1 MFTSSSLSSTQ
12 ESSTMTHTSLKKNYS
27 TDNVLKFEK
36 KVLWRRKDDLFST
49 ELKFNFISFV
59 LIYLL
64 ARKLLFVRWNNTVYT
79 YHTYISFVLIYL
91 PARELLFVRWNN
103 TVYTYH
109 TYVSFV
115 LIYLP
120 ARELLFVRLNNAAYT
135 YHRYDRYIQYYF
147 IWQTIIF

>member
-27 TDNVLKFEK
+27 TENVLKFEK

-115 LIYLP
+115 LIYLS
-120 ARELLFVRLNNAAYT
+120 ARELFFVIWNNTVYIYHT
-135 YHRYDRYIQYYF
+135 YVSFVLIYLPAR
-147 IWQTIIF
+147 